1 MNLIILSF
9 LLSNADLSRSSWQT
23 TDFLFRQIRQRTTV
37 LDITAK
43 EEAVADLSTI
53 LDMLRWAMS
62 QFNSSDIYYGHGTDN
77 AWDEALQLVLPTL
90 ALPLDIPDALLS
102 TKLTTSEK
110 WKSFNLLRFVLNKKF
125 LCLI

>member
-1 MNLIILSF
+1 M
-9 LLSNADLSRSSWQT
+9 
-23 TDFLFRQIRQRTTV
+23 
-37 LDITAK
+37 DITLK

-77 AWDEALQLVLPTL
+77 AWDEALQLVLPTI

-102 TKLTTSEK
+102 SKLTTSEK
-110 WKSFNLLRFVLNKKF
+110 MEIIT
-125 LCLI
+125 LIE

>member
-1 MNLIILSF
+1 MIDLVYLANIEFVSVIKIKRDEFNNIVF

-23 TDFLFRQIRQRTTV
+23 TDFLFRRRSVRGQQF

-90 ALPLDIPDALLS
+90 ALPFRYS
-102 TKLTTSEK
+102 
-110 WKSFNLLRFVLNKKF
+110 
-125 LCLI
+125 

>member
-62 QFNSSDIYYGHGTDN
+62 QFNSSDIYYGHGTG
-77 AWDEALQLVLPTL
+77 
-90 ALPLDIPDALLS
+90 
-102 TKLTTSEK
+102 
-110 WKSFNLLRFVLNKKF
+110 
-125 LCLI
+125 

>member
-1 MNLIILSF
+1 M
-9 LLSNADLSRSSWQT
+9 
-23 TDFLFRQIRQRTTV
+23 
-37 LDITAK
+37 DITAK

-110 WKSFNLLRFVLNKKF
+110 MEIIQLIEVRIEQKF

>member
-1 MNLIILSF
+1 M
-9 LLSNADLSRSSWQT
+9 
-23 TDFLFRQIRQRTTV
+23 
-37 LDITAK
+37 DITAK

-110 WKSFNLLRFVLNKKF
+110 WKSFNLLRFVLNKNSCALF
-125 LCLI
+125 NASSVVLWT

>member
-1 MNLIILSF
+1 M
-9 LLSNADLSRSSWQT
+9 
-23 TDFLFRQIRQRTTV
+23 
-37 LDITAK
+37 DITAK

-77 AWDEALQLVLPTL
+77 AWDEALQLVLPTQ

-110 WKSFNLLRFVLNKKF
+110 MEIIQ
-125 LCLI
+125 LIEVRI

>member
-110 WKSFNLLRFVLNKKF
+110 MEIIQLIEVRIEQKF